1 MSANR
6 YAGTCATCHTRV
18 PAGQGYYD
26 GNLWCAEP
34 VRYEMMTMCPTAA
47 RWQEASDRKD
57 AERRATQVA
66 PEPTAEEIARR
77 AQIACWSHGHECD
90 AEAAAAYTAQRAEK
104 IAAGEIVKGAT
115 VTVVKGRKVA
125 HGTTGTVTWI
135 GEDSYGKARVG
146 FRTAD
151 GESIFTAMSNVTAA
165 A

>member
-77 AQIACWSHGHECD
+77 AQYAARAAVWEAEGKRECGRCGGNGGSHHWPG
-90 AEAAAAYTAQRAEK
+90 YTCYGCE
-104 IAAGEIVKGAT
+104 
-115 VTVVKGRKVA
+115 GR
-125 HGTTGTVTWI
+125 GYTI
-135 GEDSYGKARVG
+135 P
-146 FRTAD
+146 
-151 GESIFTAMSNVTAA
+151 
-165 A
+165 